1 MDTKKFLKA
10 ILGTHATMSFVELFM
25 YVLLSGIF
33 RDNTIFQWTVFVFLV
48 ALYWFMI
55 YLEASKIG
63 ENNLKRGSFKRTRG
77 FIVGLYATIPALIL
91 YIAALIYRPLKFLL
105 HIWLSPYIRLFVSF
119 EDAMPHLAILTALL
133 LPIVTGVSY
142 IDGIRRRNKLLKAI
156 EEKRSKKED
165 LSKMDS

>member
-1 MDTKKFLKA
+1 
-10 ILGTHATMSFVELFM
+10 MSFVELFM

-48 ALYWFMI
+48 ALFWFMI

-77 FIVGLYATIPALIL
+77 FIVGLYATIPALVL

-105 HIWLSPYIRLFVSF
+105 HIWLSPYIRLFNTF
-119 EDAMPHLAILTALL
+119 EQYMPHVAMITALL
-133 LPIVTGVSY
+133 LPIVSGISY
-142 IDGIRRRNKLLKAI
+142 IDGVRRRKKLLKTI
-156 EEKRSKKED
+156 KEKESMRDE
-165 LSKMDS
+165 LSKYDK